1 MPALHIIPIEGIGEV
16 RPHDRL
22 GPMILDAAAT
32 QGTPLMESDCLV
44 VTQKIVSKAEN
55 RLVPLDHSDFAAR
68 AEIIESESVRVL
80 RRRGDLVISETRHG
94 FICANAGIDLS
105 NVDAGF
111 AALLP
116 VDSDRSARR
125 IRDSVRAEAGVE
137 VGVVISDTFGRPWRH
152 GLTDVAIGV
161 AGIAA
166 VVDLRGGTDDR
177 GQELRVTEVA
187 VADEIA
193 SAAELMMGKATGVP
207 VAIVRGLEPSWFRDG
222 SVRELIRPAQ
232 EDLFR

>member
-1 MPALHIIPIEGIGEV
+1 MPSLHVIPIEGIGEV
-16 RPHDRL
+16 RPRDRL
-22 GPMILDAAAT
+22 GPMISEAAAA
-32 QGTPLMESDCLV
+32 QGTPLMDHDCLV

-68 AEIIESESVRVL
+68 AKIIDSESVRVL

-105 NVDAGF
+105 NVDSGF

-116 VDSDRSARR
+116 VDSDRSAHR
-125 IRDSVRAEAGVE
+125 IRNSVRAEAGAD
-137 VGVVISDTFGRPWRH
+137 VGVVVSDTFGRPWRH

-177 GQELRVTEVA
+177 GQALRVTEVA
-187 VADEIA
+187 LADEIA
-193 SAAELMMGKATGVP
+193 AAAELVMGKAAGIP
-207 VAIVRGLEPSWFRDG
+207 VAIVRGLERSWFRDG

-232 EDLFR
+232 DDLFR